1 MGTTKRCLISRAEIA
16 RRVVAESNDATE
28 WIWVTGGE
36 PTIHDLDPLIVE
48 LRNELCETEEDL
60 EYRKAILSGSWPT
73 ALEQLEEA
81 LKRAKEKR

>member
-1 MGTTKRCLISRAEIA
+1 MPDKPPCDCPWCTRNRVWDEIVASR
-16 RRVVAESNDATE
+16 DTE
-28 WIWVTGGE
+28 A
-36 PTIHDLDPLIVE
+36 LLKLIVE